1 MPESLPQ
8 PILIVDS
15 DEQSINHISS
25 GLKDKG
31 FLVITAPDGY
41 DGYVRAKNEAP
52 KVIIVNDL
60 LPYVSG
66 FKLSKLIKSDDRHT
80 DTKIIIMSNTTGP
93 AIDKMFKQSNAD
105 NMIEKPFQLKDI
117 ITLLEKIMRIS
128 NMIAKELYP
137 FMQIYAVII
146 GLVVGSFLNVIIYR
160 LPNNKSIIKPRS
172 KCNGC
177 GKQIAWYDNIP
188 VLSYIALL
196 AKCRNCKSPISIRY
210 PLVEFICGMMALML
224 LNIYGPSYE
233 FLVVVLLCFMLI
245 AITFIDVDHFVIPNE
260 FIIFGFIISIISH
273 TFNLLPISIMDGI
286 YGFLTFGGT
295 LFIMGAMGTFIFKK
309 EAMGFGDVKLG
320 FVLGSFLGSELSLL
334 ALFLSF
340 VFGGFMSLIL
350 LIAKEVSDDHMV
362 PFGPAIAAGTLLT
375 ILTKTVGGG
384 NYIINWYFTNMWN
397 GEYFF

>member
-1 MPESLPQ
+1 
-8 PILIVDS
+8 
-15 DEQSINHISS
+15 
-25 GLKDKG
+25 
-31 FLVITAPDGY
+31 
-41 DGYVRAKNEAP
+41 
-52 KVIIVNDL
+52 
-60 LPYVSG
+60 
-66 FKLSKLIKSDDRHT
+66 
-80 DTKIIIMSNTTGP
+80 
-93 AIDKMFKQSNAD
+93 
-105 NMIEKPFQLKDI
+105 
-117 ITLLEKIMRIS
+117 
-128 NMIAKELYP
+128 MIAKELYP
-137 FMQIYAVII
+137 FMQVYAVII

-196 AKCRNCKSPISIRY
+196 AKCRGCKSPISIRY

-286 YGFLTFGGT
+286 YGFLAFGGT

-320 FVLGSFLGSELSLL
+320 FVLGSFLGSELSFL

-340 VFGGFMSLIL
+340 IFGGFMSLIL

-375 ILTKTVGGG
+375 ILTKTIGGG